1 MNKAAASAI
10 ISREKSHGLAWPIFC
25 WQHIGWAWCTCGSQ
39 SRCAGA
45 ARLCAIAQLGRNA
58 GTVRRGRGA
67 CADLLPA
74 SSVVDY
80 GAGSRMR
87 RGGTA
92 MGDRC
97 RGQHGEG
104 VARPQARW

>member
-1 MNKAAASAI
+1 MVHVWLPISLRKSGVVVCHRSAWQ
-10 ISREKSHGLAWPIFC
+10 EC
-25 WQHIGWAWCTCGSQ
+25 WNGEE
-39 SRCAGA
+39 
-45 ARLCAIAQLGRNA
+45 
-58 GTVRRGRGA
+58 GA

-74 SSVVDY
+74 SSVADY
-80 GAGSRMR
+80 GAGSWMQ

-104 VARPQARW
+104 VARPRARW